1 MRVNRLIPERDERGA
16 VVVIVALVAIVLFG
30 AAAYAIDSGN
40 LWQTRRNMVTATDAG
55 ALAAASKF
63 AVGQDGCSVAPQ
75 FLTANRS
82 DATLD
87 ACNPSTTN
95 TDGGYVTVSG
105 HTNVPLSF
113 AGVFG
118 MTNKQV
124 NSATSARW
132 GIPSSAT
139 GLRPI
144 ALCITS
150 TPALEQWLNLP
161 SGPTGPTTTPIT
173 ITLSN
178 SQPDSCKDSSGN
190 VAGNWGLAFGSGNNS
205 NSDTVNWLANG
216 YSTPVSIGDDI
227 HANTGAFSGSLQ
239 SALQSLVDNHTWF
252 ALPVFDR
259 VDGLNGNNAS
269 YHVVAFAFVQLVS
282 YDVSGTQANRYITVN
297 LDRGVIQ
304 GECCGSGPDTGTR
317 VVRICDVDAIN
328 PDTSANAC

>member
-1 MRVNRLIPERDERGA
+1 MRGTRGDRAPDERGA

-30 AAAYAIDSGN
+30 AAAYAIDAGN
-40 LWQTRRNMVTATDAG
+40 LWQTRRNMVTATDAA
-55 ALAAASKF
+55 ALAAAGKY
-63 AVGQDGCSVAPQ
+63 AIGADGCSVAPQ
-75 FLTANRS
+75 FVTANR
-82 DATLD
+82 AGAALD

-95 TDGGYVTVSG
+95 TNDGYVTVSG

-113 AGVFG
+113 AGIFG

-124 NSATSARW
+124 NSATTARW
-132 GIPSSAT
+132 GIPSGAQ

-144 ALCITS
+144 ALCLTS

-161 SGPTGPTTTPIT
+161 SGPTGPTASPIK

-178 SQPDSCKDSSGN
+178 SQPDACKDGN
-190 VAGNWGLAFGSGNNS
+190 NAAGNWGLAFGNGNNS
-205 NSDTVNWLANG
+205 NSDTINWLANG
-216 YSTPVSIGDDI
+216 YPDAVSVGDDI

-239 SALQSLVDNHTWF
+239 SELQTLVDNQTWF

-259 VDGLNGNNAS
+259 VDGGNGNNAS
-269 YHVVAFAFVQLVS
+269 YHVVAFVYVQLVS
-282 YDVSGTQANRYITVN
+282 YDVSGAQANRFITVN

-304 GECCGSGPDTGTR
+304 GPCCGSGPDTGTR
-317 VVRICDVDAIN
+317 VVHICDVDAIN